1 MEISFYLPTQVR
13 MGRDIVERSAQALA
27 GLGKRA
33 MLVTGRSSAV
43 KCGAQADVTAV
54 LERNGQTWV
63 VFDQVMSNPTVECV
77 YAGAELARREG
88 VDFLIAIGGGSPMD
102 AAKAIALLA
111 RQDIAAEDLFQGG
124 FTGDV
129 LPMVHIPTTAGTG
142 SEVTPY
148 AILTN
153 DAAQTKTSLSGPML
167 FSSLALLDGKYMLG
181 LGHRTTVNTAVDA
194 LSHAVEGMLSVKA
207 NPTTDLLAADAIRR
221 IIGSYEGLLHDTL
234 TVEQRDELLYA
245 SMLAGAVI
253 AQTGTTAVHSMGY
266 SLTYFWGT
274 DHGRANGLLMAEFT
288 EVLLRHGYDK
298 TRDVLRLMGMDSP
311 ADFRA
316 WLDSLLGERETITAA
331 EVEKFSAIAIQA
343 KNIAN
348 CPVVLTKEELAGVYR
363 KAFGLE

>member
-1 MEISFYLPTQVR
+1 METNFFLPTQVR
-13 MGRDIVERSAQALA
+13 MGRDIVAESGEMLA
-27 GLGKRA
+27 RMGRRA

-43 KCGAQADVTAV
+43 KCGAQADVTGA

-63 VFDQVMSNPTVECV
+63 VFDQVRSNPTVECV
-77 YAGAELARREG
+77 YAGAALARSEG

-111 RQDIAAEDLFQGG
+111 RQEIAPEDLFRGG
-124 FTGDV
+124 FGSDV

-167 FSSLALLDGKYMLG
+167 FSHLALLDGKYMEG
-181 LGHRTTVNTAVDA
+181 LGHSTTVHTAVDA

-221 IIGSYEGLLHDTL
+221 IMGNDAGLRYNSLTL
-234 TVEQRDELLYA
+234 EQRDELLYA

-274 DHGRANGLLMAEFT
+274 DHGRANGLLMAEFL
-288 EVLLRHGYDK
+288 EVLLRRGYDK
-298 TRDVLRLMGMDSP
+298 VNAVLALMGMGSP
-311 ADFRA
+311 ADFRV
-316 WLDSLLGERETITAA
+316 WLDGLLGQRETIRAE
-331 EVEKFSAIAIQA
+331 EVEQFSGIAIQA

>member
-13 MGRDIVERSAQALA
+13 MGRNIVERSAQALA
-27 GLGKRA
+27 GFGKRA

-43 KCGAQADVTAV
+43 KCGAQADVTAI
-54 LERNGQTWV
+54 LEKNGQTWV
-63 VFDQVMSNPTVECV
+63 VFDQVMSNPTVDCV

-88 VDFLIAIGGGSPMD
+88 ADFLIAIGGGSPMD

-111 RQDIAAEDLFQGG
+111 RQEIAPGDLFKGE

-142 SEVTPY
+142 SEVTQY

-167 FSSLALLDGKYMLG
+167 FSDLALLDGKYMMG
-181 LGHRTTVNTAVDA
+181 LSHRTTVNTAVDA
-194 LSHAVEGMLSVKA
+194 LSHVVEGMLSVKA

-221 IIGSYEGLLHDTL
+221 ITGNYQGLLSDTL

-245 SMLAGAVI
+245 SMLGGAVI

-266 SLTYFWGT
+266 SLTCFWGT
-274 DHGRANGLLMAEFT
+274 DHGRANGLLMAEFAQ
-288 EVLLRHGYDK
+288 VLLQRGYDK
-298 TRDVLRLMGMDSP
+298 TREVLRLMGMDSP
-311 ADFRA
+311 AAFRT
-316 WLDSLLGERETITAA
+316 WLDALLGERETITDA
-331 EVEKFSAIAIQA
+331 EVEKFSSIAIQA

-363 KAFGLE
+363 KSFGLA

>member
-111 RQDIAAEDLFQGG
+111 RQKIAPEDLFKGG
-124 FTGDV
+124 FGSDV

-142 SEVTPY
+142 SEVTQY

-167 FSSLALLDGKYMLG
+167 FSRLALLDGKYMLG

-207 NPTTDLLAADAIRR
+207 NPATDLLAADAITRIVKNYDGLRR
-221 IIGSYEGLLHDTL
+221 GTL

-245 SMLAGAVI
+245 SMLGGAVI

-274 DHGRANGLLMAEFT
+274 DHGRANGLLMADFT
-288 EVLLRHGYDK
+288 EVLLGRGYEK
-298 TRDVLRLMGMDSP
+298 TRAVLELMGMDSP
-311 ADFRA
+311 AALRA
-316 WLDSLLGERETITAA
+316 WLDGLLGQREAITPE
-331 EVEKFSAIAIQA
+331 EVEKFSSIAIQA
-343 KNIAN
+343 GNIAN
-348 CPVVLTKEELAGVYR
+348 CPTALRREDLAEVYR
-363 KAFGLE
+363 RAFALA